1 MIMTT
6 THSIEGKHISKYLG
20 VVNAATIYNWGG
32 LIGEGL
38 SKADSTFDW
47 SAYIPIVSSL
57 RKKAEDFGADAI
69 VGIQMNVSSLNGT
82 VAGSQMF
89 VVCTGTAV
97 KLTDATYDDLP
108 DL

>member
-6 THSIEGKHISKYLG
+6 TPSIEGKHISKYLG
-20 VVNAATIYNWGG
+20 IVNAAHIYNWGG

-38 SKADSTFDW
+38 TKADNTFDLY
-47 SAYIPIVSSL
+47 AYGPIVSSL
-57 RKKAEDFGADAI
+57 RKKAEMLGADAI
-69 VGIQMNVSSLNGT
+69 VGLQMNVSSLNGT

-89 VVCTGTAV
+89 VCATGTAV
-97 KLTDATYDDLP
+97 KTTDATYDDLP

>member
-6 THSIEGKHISKYLG
+6 TPSIEGKHISKYLG
-20 VVNAATIYNWGG
+20 VVNAAKIYNWGG

-38 SKADSTFDW
+38 SKADDTFEW
-47 SAYIPIVSSL
+47 SAYLPIVTSL

-69 VGIQMNVSSLNGT
+69 VGLQMNVSSLNGT

-89 VVCTGTAV
+89 VVATGTAV

>member
-1 MIMTT
+1 MIITT
-6 THSIEGKHISKYLG
+6 TPSIEGKHISKYLG

-38 SKADSTFDW
+38 SKADQTFDW
-47 SAYIPIVSSL
+47 SAYTPIVSSL
-57 RKKAEDFGADAI
+57 RKKAEEFGADAI
-69 VGIQMNVSSLNGT
+69 IGLQMNVTSLNGT

-89 VVCTGTAV
+89 VCATGTAV
-97 KLTDATYDDLP
+97 KTTDATYDDLP